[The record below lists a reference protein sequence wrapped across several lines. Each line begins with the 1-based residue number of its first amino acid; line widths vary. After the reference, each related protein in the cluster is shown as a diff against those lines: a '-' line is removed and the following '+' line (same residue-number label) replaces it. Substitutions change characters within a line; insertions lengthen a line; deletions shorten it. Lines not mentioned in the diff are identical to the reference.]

1 MLVILVDE
9 GQSNLIQSGVVGLD
23 VTARINLESGEL
35 QADDSLKDQALNQ
48 RQNVG
53 YRQVLR
59 SSAGLELRKE
69 VHVLLISR
77 PGADFICKVKA
88 DLLKIGVDAC
98 QILLDYLNVNVN
110 FGVLHRLKFV
120 FLWEPAL
127 KIALDIVL
135 NPLDV
140 LLDAQVV
147 GAVFQ
152 MAAH

>member
-1 MLVILVDE
+1 MLIFLVYINRIIIFLLVLVILVDE
-9 GQSNLIQSGVVGLD
+9 GQRNLIQSGVVGLD
-23 VTARINLESGEL
+23 VAARINLESGEL

-120 FLWEPAL
+120 FL
-127 KIALDIVL
+127 
-135 NPLDV
+135 
-140 LLDAQVV
+140 
-147 GAVFQ
+147 
-152 MAAH
+152 